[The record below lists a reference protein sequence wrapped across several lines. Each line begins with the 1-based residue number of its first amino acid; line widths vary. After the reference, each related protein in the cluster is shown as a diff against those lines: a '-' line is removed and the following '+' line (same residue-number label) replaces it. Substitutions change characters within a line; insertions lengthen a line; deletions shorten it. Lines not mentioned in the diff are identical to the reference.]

1 MIKVDKVL
9 PMRPAAASLE
19 DLEKKTQDAA
29 KMYEKL
35 FLREM
40 VKAMRQ
46 TVPDSGL
53 VKKSQT
59 EAIFKEQLDGEYVES
74 WGEKGGIGLS
84 DMIYNQ
90 IVERFGVRMGMR
102 ARPDRPHGPLPL
114 NRGQRHDL
122 KVQELPRGLA
132 VTVKNIQGAQQQ
144 PTEVLS
150 PWKGTLV
157 DLSVL
162 EDGRC
167 LGEIAHDNGL
177 QSKFLYEGSRLL
189 ATGSPVEAGQKFGLL
204 SPTRGEFLWQVQA
217 NGPSTAELVEKN
229 VSL

>member
-59 EAIFKEQLDGEYVES
+59 EASFKEQLEGEYAES
-74 WGEKGGIGLS
+74 WGETGGIGLS
-84 DMIYNQ
+84 DM
-90 IVERFGVRMGMR
+90 V
-102 ARPDRPHGPLPL
+102 
-114 NRGQRHDL
+114 
-122 KVQELPRGLA
+122 
-132 VTVKNIQGAQQQ
+132 
-144 PTEVLS
+144 
-150 PWKGTLV
+150 
-157 DLSVL
+157 
-162 EDGRC
+162 
-167 LGEIAHDNGL
+167 
-177 QSKFLYEGSRLL
+177 
-189 ATGSPVEAGQKFGLL
+189 
-204 SPTRGEFLWQVQA
+204 
-217 NGPSTAELVEKN
+217 
-229 VSL
+229 